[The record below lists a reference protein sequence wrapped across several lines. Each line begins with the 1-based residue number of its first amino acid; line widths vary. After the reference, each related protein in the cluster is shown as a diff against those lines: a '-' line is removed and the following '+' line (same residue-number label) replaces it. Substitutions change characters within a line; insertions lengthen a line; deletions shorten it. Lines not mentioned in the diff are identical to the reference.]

1 VIKAANVMENTAKIL
16 SEIKK
21 NFFIAMPFQLGT
33 WRQRVAA
40 SRGASLDQYIALRT
54 KAHSLYLFFTG

>member
-1 VIKAANVMENTAKIL
+1 
-16 SEIKK
+16 
-21 NFFIAMPFQLGT
+21 MPFHLGT

-54 KAHSLYLFFTG
+54 KAHSLYLFFTGQ